1 MITTRAFRSAIAMLA
16 VAAVF
21 GVAADTAALAQA
33 YPSRPVHFILPFP
46 SGPTD
51 ITIRLYAQQLA
62 QDWKQPAVV
71 ENRPGAT
78 GTIGTEVV
86 AKAAPDGYTLL
97 FTVDL
102 PITMAPNLMKVPYD
116 PQRDLI
122 PIAAVVE
129 STNVLV
135 VNAASK
141 IHSLAE
147 LVAAAKAKPGTLTY
161 ASAGNGSPGHLCG
174 AMLGKQ
180 AGVEMIHVPYS
191 GAAPAMNALLAG
203 NVTMFCSPIQQALPQ
218 IKAGT
223 LVPLGVASETESP
236 LLPGLAPL
244 TKTYPGLVLSQWF
257 GVMAPAGTPPAI
269 TSAIEAE
276 FKKISAEP
284 DIKAKLTA
292 MGLQPEWIAGP
303 QLAKRIAK
311 DTVNIRDF
319 IAAANIHAD

>member
-1 MITTRAFRSAIAMLA
+1 MVDNRAVLSTIAMT
-16 VAAVF
+16 VIAAIFDLTVQ
-21 GVAADTAALAQA
+21 ASALAQT
-33 YPSRPVHFILPFP
+33 YPSRAVHFILPFP

-51 ITIRLYAQQLA
+51 ITLRLYTQQLA

-78 GTIGTEVV
+78 GTIGTEMV

-102 PITMAPNLMKVPYD
+102 PITMAPNLIKVPYD
-116 PQRDLI
+116 PQHDLV

-174 AMLGKQ
+174 AMLAKQ
-180 AGVEMIHVPYS
+180 AGVQMIHVPYS

-223 LVPLGVASETESP
+223 LVPLGVAAETESP
-236 LLPGLAPL
+236 LLPGVATLSRS
-244 TKTYPGLVLSQWF
+244 YPGLVLSQWF
-257 GVMAPAGTPPAI
+257 GLMAPKGTPAPI
-269 TSAIEAE
+269 TTTLQDE

-284 DIKAKLTA
+284 DIQAKLTA
-292 MGLQPEWIAGP
+292 MGLQPEWLSGP
-303 QLAKRIAK
+303 QLAKRIAN
-311 DTVNIRDF
+311 DTVKIHDF
-319 IAAANIHAD
+319 IAAANIHAE